1 MISLSLYE
9 NLVRRAENVQL
20 SESQRFSAC
29 LRLLLEL
36 RTSWNDIVKLYADVL
51 ASQHRMHG
59 VTYPDTK
66 QESGRKQWR
75 GGFGRTSQHAESVWI
90 CEYPTTIIASRHIV
104 PTDVI
109 DAYRELCRRYS
120 ELRPLWI
127 QWAKAF
133 CVVRDTL
140 LSIKSRDQAIRS
152 AQCILLASIP
162 HDKWSGSISDYHH
175 DGGINGN
182 MLNRD
187 CVDGLRKAIQLL
199 KRKRKKS
206 KKCGLRVSVTRG
218 QEVCTY
224 RSPAYGKDGGNKF
237 ERWLRVRDCKHPK
250 FANRMKLIVSSNSAR
265 NTVFAMN
272 VQLRDI
278 AGASPVL
285 TKLTELTAM
294 NIKPYVSTV
303 PTSRPERIGSVE
315 FVGTYVPVY
324 RIECIT
330 ADRGTSYAWFL
341 GKCGDR
347 RIDEQL
353 NSIDWYHDDTMLG
366 NAEVI
371 ERIQSRMRYIRNT
384 ILTKEQKRRETAAYA
399 RKLLRIEYITMLD
412 SQAAGNCLAGT
423 RQFGTQYL
431 GISLPNYWESVR
443 MDARTILRK
452 WKAKNWEM
460 NSLFLKAIDTAYNC
474 VSQQLASVGG
484 FY

>member
-20 SESQRFSAC
+20 SESQRFAAC

-36 RTSWNDIVKLYADVL
+36 RISWKGIVELYDDVL
-51 ASQHRMHG
+51 RRQRKIHSI
-59 VTYPDTK
+59 TEPDTK
-66 QESGRKQWR
+66 QESRRKQWR
-75 GGFGRTSQHAESVWI
+75 GGFGRTSQHAESVWV
-90 CEYPTTIIASRHIV
+90 CGYPTTIIASRHIV
-104 PTDVI
+104 PNDVI
-109 DAYRELCRRYS
+109 DAYRELCRKYS
-120 ELRPLWI
+120 ELRPLWL

-133 CVVRDTL
+133 CDVRDTL

-162 HDKWSGSISDYHH
+162 HDKWSGSVSDYHH
-175 DGGINGN
+175 DGGVNGN

-187 CVDGLRKAIQLL
+187 CVDGLKKAIQLL

-224 RSPAYGKDGGNKF
+224 RSISYGKDGNKF
-237 ERWLRVRDCKHPK
+237 ERWMRVRDCKHPK
-250 FANRMKLIVSSNSAR
+250 FSNRMKLIVSSNSAR

-278 AGASPVL
+278 AGASPSL

-294 NIKPYVSTV
+294 NTKPYVSTV

-315 FVGTYVPVY
+315 FIGTHIPVY

-330 ADRGTSYAWFL
+330 ADRETSYAWYL
-341 GKCGDR
+341 GRCGDR

-353 NSIDWYHDDTMLG
+353 NSIDWYHHAKMINNL
-366 NAEVI
+366 EVI

-384 ILTKEQKRRETAAYA
+384 ILTKEQKRRETATYA
-399 RKLLRIEYITMLD
+399 RKLLRIEYITMFD
-412 SQAAGNCLAGT
+412 SQQAGNCLAGT

-431 GISLPNYWESVR
+431 GITLPNSWEPIH